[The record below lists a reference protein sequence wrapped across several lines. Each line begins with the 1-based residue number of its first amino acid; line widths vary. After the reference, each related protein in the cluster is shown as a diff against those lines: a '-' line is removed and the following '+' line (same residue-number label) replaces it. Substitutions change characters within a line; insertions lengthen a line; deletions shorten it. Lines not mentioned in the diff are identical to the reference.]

1 MVNIARNSGLL
12 KLGTKNK
19 TKGIHGSSEWFV
31 VLSVGM
37 CVKEVEGLKLSAVP
51 QSLGPTKMK

>member
-31 VLSVGM
+31 VLSV
-37 CVKEVEGLKLSAVP
+37 CKELEDLKLSAAS
-51 QSLGPTKMK
+51 QSVGTTKMK